1 MPYFLMFLQVALNRL
16 RMNDFKRPRILQL
29 QHPQNLLLIKLFI
42 VAFMVLTVGAALQY
56 SCDKTSLLEISARD
70 RSCFLWSVNFLVF
83 LLAAWSKVF
92 RKALF

>member
-16 RMNDFKRPRILQL
+16 RMNDFNRPRILQL

-56 SCDKTSLLEISARD
+56 PYLSTYRLISIK
-70 RSCFLWSVNFLVF
+70 L
-83 LLAAWSKVF
+83 
-92 RKALF
+92 